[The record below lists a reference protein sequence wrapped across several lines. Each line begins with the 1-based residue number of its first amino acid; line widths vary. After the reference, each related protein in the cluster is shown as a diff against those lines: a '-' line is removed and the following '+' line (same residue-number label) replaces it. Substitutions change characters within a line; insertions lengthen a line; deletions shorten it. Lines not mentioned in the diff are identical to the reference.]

1 MNDEDMEVLDE
12 WDEDELFEDDDLL
25 DAVQSQSGGHL
36 GSITKHGGYEDMTDE
51 EISKFQNSTEYKEY
65 KADIEEAVDVKANM
79 HGKTVQ
85 EILGLSEQKESL
97 YYSYNALEHY
107 DVDID
112 IYEDIVAQSPV
123 MQQTLE
129 EGEQVLPTFKYL
141 HQDIFLSLY
150 KYKAKIIPETKMHTS
165 TRMNRGI
172 IGNLVNTPEYIS
184 LRQTCRLDQ
193 FNAAL
198 GTEILGREALEI
210 LKQAIEQIQDLQK
223 KKQAMDELLEKESQI
238 DELLEENQAI
248 DELIQDMQKGY
259 PGNGQSMDELLAQK
273 DANEQAAAAL
283 KEVANQIAEQC
294 DELIDEDDFAEEV
307 STVIGK
313 SLDET
318 STEVRETSE
327 LCNAWGLG
335 TGNECKVAFQ
345 QKKDA
350 VEKIRKSPKLKK
362 FTDIIGRM
370 KESAI
375 TEQKKKAKHGAVEIK
390 SVTVGQKIEDSL
402 PSDRMNL
409 VNEVTKK
416 DFMRRMTENSLLTY
430 AKESTKEKN
439 KGPIIVC
446 VDTSGS
452 MEGDEEIW
460 SKALS
465 VGLLEVAQMQKRDF
479 ACIIYSSHAD
489 DPIVIRKDEISPQKV
504 IDVAERFHNG
514 GTNFEAPLNKALELI
529 KDSTFKNA
537 DIVFITDGDCYV
549 SDSFSRK
556 FAQTKEDKDFRT
568 LGVLVNMGRGHHS
581 DSSLKEFCDSITFV
595 SDIADIKNAD
605 SDVNKSIFGAI

>member
-1 MNDEDMEVLDE
+1 MKDEEMDALDWDDELLEDEDLM
-12 WDEDELFEDDDLL
+12 
-25 DAVQSQSGGHL
+25 DAVQQSSGF
-36 GSITKHGGYEDMTDE
+36 GSIQKHGGYEDMTDE
-51 EISKFQNSTEYKEY
+51 EIEQFQNSTEYKEF
-65 KADIEEAVDVKANM
+65 KADIEEAVDIKANM

-85 EILGLSEQKESL
+85 EILGLSERKAAL
-97 YYSYNALEHY
+97 TYSYNSVEHY

-112 IYEDIVAQSPV
+112 IYEDIVDQSPV
-123 MQQTLE
+123 MQATLE
-129 EGEQVLPTFKYL
+129 EGEQILPTFKYL

-150 KYKAKIIPETKMHTS
+150 KYKAKIIPETNMHTS

-172 IGNLVNTPEYIS
+172 IGNLINTPEYIS
-184 LRQTCRLDQ
+184 LRQTCRFDQ

-210 LKQAIEQIQDLQK
+210 LKNMLEQIQDLEK
-223 KKQAMDELLEKESQI
+223 KKQAMDELLEKENEI
-238 DELLEENQAI
+238 DELLEQNQEI
-248 DELIQDMQKGY
+248 DELLEDMKRG
-259 PGNGQSMDELLAQK
+259 GNGNGMSVQELVAQQE
-273 DANEQAAAAL
+273 ANEQAAAAL
-283 KEVANQIAEQC
+283 KAVANKIAEEC
-294 DELIDEDDFAEEV
+294 DELLDEDDFAEQV
-307 STVIGK
+307 STVMG
-313 SLDET
+313 STLTNTSMEVAET
-318 STEVRETSE
+318 SK
-327 LCNAWGLG
+327 LCEAWGLG
-335 TGNECKVAFQ
+335 VGNECKVAFQ
-345 QKKDA
+345 NKKDA
-350 VEKIRKSPKLKK
+350 VEKIRKSSKLSK

-390 SVTVGQKIEDSL
+390 SVTVGQKIEDTL

-409 VNEVTKK
+409 VNDTTKK

-452 MEGDEEIW
+452 MEGDQEIW

-479 ACIIYSSHAD
+479 ACIIYSSRAD
-489 DPIVIRKDEISPQKV
+489 DPIVIRKDEISPQKI

-529 KDSTFKNA
+529 KDATFKNA

-549 SDSFSRK
+549 SDSFTRK
-556 FAQTKEDKDFRT
+556 FNQIKEDKDFRT

-581 DSSLKEFCDSITFV
+581 DSSLKEFCDNITLV

-605 SDVNKSIFGAI
+605 SDTNRAIFGAI